1 MLDVRRLQLLC
12 DLSRL
17 GTIAAVAGLHAYTP
31 SAVSQQLSALEREA
45 GVPLLE
51 RTGRRVTLTAAG
63 RLLVEHGDGV
73 LAALEEAGSALAALR
88 AGLTGPLR
96 IGAFPTAVRAL
107 LPSALVALGREHP
120 GLELS
125 VTELDPVAIPA
136 ALRERR
142 LDVGLVND
150 YELAPGA
157 QDPPPGPGLEATP
170 LLDEA
175 VFLAFP
181 ASSRAQSPPGDEAL
195 PGARD
200 ADWIL
205 ASPGTLCHTATLHVC
220 RAAGFTPR
228 ARHHADDF
236 ATVLALVAAGQGV
249 SLVPQLAATRPP
261 AGVRLVPLPV
271 RRRNRIAYRRGAAAH
286 PAVAAFVSRLR
297 VCAEAFLAAG
307 TSGLPGD
314 MAGKAG
320 RQLVPRQRCPLG
332 QAAVNHHIGA
342 ERADLHLRQHRRHGA
357 QRRRYRRG
365 EARSLAD
372 PAAQHDQPRVDHRD
386 HAAHGPGD
394 QPGFFRHHRDRPL
407 IAPGRGGEHTAG
419 RYRAAHPGLARGPD
433 DAGRGR
439 HSLQRPPAPR
449 VGRIAGE
456 EWHEGDLARHPV
468 HAAAQP
474 AAEDEAHADARADVH
489 ESEALTGTPV
499 AVGLLGERG
508 RVHVVLERH

>member
-17 GTIAAVAGLHAYTP
+17 GTIAAVADLHAYTP

-45 GVPLLE
+45 SAPLLE
-51 RTGRRVTLTAAG
+51 RSGRRVTLTAAG
-63 RLLVEHGDGV
+63 RLLVEHGDRV
-73 LAALEEAGSALAALR
+73 LAALEEAGSALAALS

-150 YELAPGA
+150 YELAPRA
-157 QDPPPGPGLEATP
+157 QDPGPGPGLESAP

-175 VFLAFP
+175 VFIAVP
-181 ASSRAQSPPGDEAL
+181 ATASTAPAGDESLLA
-195 PGARD
+195 ARD

-249 SLVPQLAATRPP
+249 SLVPQLAAVPPP
-261 AGVRLVPLPV
+261 AGVRLVSLPV
-271 RRRNRIAYRRGAAAH
+271 RRRNRIAFRQGAAAH
-286 PAVAAFVSRLR
+286 PAVGAFVSRLR
-297 VCAEAFLAAG
+297 ASAEAF
-307 TSGLPGD
+307 
-314 MAGKAG
+314 
-320 RQLVPRQRCPLG
+320 
-332 QAAVNHHIGA
+332 QAAATH
-342 ERADLHLRQHRRHGA
+342 
-357 QRRRYRRG
+357 
-365 EARSLAD
+365 
-372 PAAQHDQPRVDHRD
+372 
-386 HAAHGPGD
+386 
-394 QPGFFRHHRDRPL
+394 
-407 IAPGRGGEHTAG
+407 
-419 RYRAAHPGLARGPD
+419 
-433 DAGRGR
+433 
-439 HSLQRPPAPR
+439 
-449 VGRIAGE
+449 
-456 EWHEGDLARHPV
+456 
-468 HAAAQP
+468 
-474 AAEDEAHADARADVH
+474 
-489 ESEALTGTPV
+489 
-499 AVGLLGERG
+499 
-508 RVHVVLERH
+508 

>member
-17 GTIAAVAGLHAYTP
+17 GTLAAVADLHTYTP

-45 GVPLLE
+45 GAPLLE
-51 RTGRRVTLTAAG
+51 RSGRRVTLTAAG
-63 RLLVEHGDGV
+63 RLLVEHGDRV
-73 LAALEEAGSALAALR
+73 LAALEQAEAALAALG

-96 IGAFPTAVRAL
+96 IGAFPTAVRTL

-125 VTELDPVAIPA
+125 VAELDPVAIPA

-157 QDPPPGPGLEATP
+157 PDPEPGPGLEAAP

-175 VFLAFP
+175 VFIAFP
-181 ASSRAQSPPGDEAL
+181 VPSQTGSEPLLA
-195 PGARD
+195 ARE

-249 SLVPQLAATRPP
+249 SLVPQLAAVQPP
-261 AGVRLVPLPV
+261 EGVRLVPLPV
-271 RRRNRIAYRRGAAAH
+271 RRRNRIAYRKGAAAH

-297 VCAEAFLAAG
+297 ASAEDFRAAG
-307 TSGLPGD
+307 
-314 MAGKAG
+314 
-320 RQLVPRQRCPLG
+320 
-332 QAAVNHHIGA
+332 
-342 ERADLHLRQHRRHGA
+342 
-357 QRRRYRRG
+357 
-365 EARSLAD
+365 
-372 PAAQHDQPRVDHRD
+372 
-386 HAAHGPGD
+386 
-394 QPGFFRHHRDRPL
+394 
-407 IAPGRGGEHTAG
+407 
-419 RYRAAHPGLARGPD
+419 
-433 DAGRGR
+433 
-439 HSLQRPPAPR
+439 
-449 VGRIAGE
+449 
-456 EWHEGDLARHPV
+456 
-468 HAAAQP
+468 
-474 AAEDEAHADARADVH
+474 
-489 ESEALTGTPV
+489 
-499 AVGLLGERG
+499 
-508 RVHVVLERH
+508 